1 MPVILILGAVYLI
14 LNLMKQQNISIEP
27 VDIAVD
33 LQSGFPKIR
42 VKTRIYNPSKLDL
55 RITQINAVAV
65 SKSIQLGTFFLDKV
79 ITLPGESNTFHYF
92 EFKISPAALFNIKQ
106 IYSQGDN
113 INISGYAIAN
123 GVKVN
128 FTKDVKFT

>member
-1 MPVILILGAVYLI
+1 MPALLILGAFYLI
-14 LNLMKQQNISIEP
+14 LNLMKQQNVSIEP

-33 LQSGFPKIR
+33 LRSGMPKIR

-65 SKSIQLGTFFLDKV
+65 SKSIQLGTFFLDRV
-79 ITLPGESNTFHYF
+79 IVLQGESNTFHYF
-92 EFKISPAALFNIKQ
+92 EFRISPAALLNIKQ

-128 FTKDVKFT
+128 FTKDVKLT

>member
-27 VDIAVD
+27 VDVAVN
-33 LQSGFPKIR
+33 LQSGIPKIR

-79 ITLPGESNTFHYF
+79 ITLQGESNTFHYF
-92 EFKISPAALFNIKQ
+92 EFKISPAALFNLKQ

-113 INISGYAIAN
+113 INITGYAIAN